1 MRAVDKRNYR
11 QTCMMTRRV
20 YWHLHDIARELE
32 MTQSSLVYWILLAA
46 VTELQL
52 NDTEGKVRAIREAL
66 DSDMQVEWGEV
77 VERAMARAARDGV
90 PW

>member
-1 MRAVDKRNYR
+1 
-11 QTCMMTRRV
+11 MMTRRV

-32 MTQSSLVYWILLAA
+32 MTQSSLVYWLLLAA
-46 VTELQL
+46 VTELQTRNTDAKVAWIKVHL
-52 NDTEGKVRAIREAL
+52 DTE
-66 DSDMQVEWGEV
+66 MQVEWGEV